1 MIRTPQ
7 GRFNDKA
14 NGFSH
19 LIEVAL
25 YQLYDK
31 IEEYE
36 ITREEFFYLISMVA
50 NDLILDDILKL
61 RAKGDAPV

>member
-1 MIRTPQ
+1 MIRTIQ

-14 NGFSH
+14 KDFGH
-19 LIEVAL
+19 LINVAL

-36 ITREEFFYLISMVA
+36 ITREEFFYLVSIAA
-50 NDLILDDILKL
+50 NDLILDDLLNL
-61 RAKGDAPV
+61 RSKGDTPR

>member
-1 MIRTPQ
+1 MIRTAQ

-14 NGFSH
+14 KGFGH
-19 LIEVAL
+19 LIDVAL

-36 ITREEFFYLISMVA
+36 ITREEFFYLVSIAA
-50 NDLILDDILKL
+50 NDLILDDLLNL
-61 RAKGDAPV
+61 RSKGDIPR